1 MLSALIRR
9 RYFVKW
15 LVLFLLGCLTLIFFV
30 ACSPQQTTNSKST
43 STNLPLVVGVQPW
56 VGFRGHYIAMAKGMF
71 SAEGVNVKEEFFQA
85 ATDTNT
91 ALAAGKVDLAWI
103 GRPDLLTLVAQVP
116 SLKIIMVSDYSNGAD
131 GIIGHKISKPED
143 LKGKKV
149 AREDAPYAIVFL
161 GAYLKKGGLTEKDI
175 QVIPLSASDAA
186 AAVAA
191 SRVNAATTYEPWLNK
206 AVKESKA
213 DILFTSKDTNIIP
226 IVLAT
231 RAEVIQSRKD
241 AVLTYLKTIDKA
253 LKFAASNKTESAKII
268 AKNLGITPQEV
279 PNQLAGI
286 RPFDIEGNK
295 AEPFNPSNSL
305 YLVTSLD
312 SASKTL
318 NQLGKIPKPVDV
330 KNLVDGSLLKAL

>member
-1 MLSALIRR
+1 MRKRA
-9 RYFVKW
+9 FVRW
-15 LVLFLLGCLTLIFFV
+15 LVLFLLGCLLSNFSV
-30 ACSPQQTTNSKST
+30 ACGSQQTTNSQST
-43 STNLPLVVGVQPW
+43 PTNTPLVVGVQPW
-56 VGFRGHYIAMAKGMF
+56 VGFQGHYIAMAKNLF
-71 SAEGVNVKEEFFQA
+71 STEGVNVKQEFFQA

-103 GRPDLLTLVAQVP
+103 GGPDLLTLVAQVP

-131 GIIGHKISKPED
+131 GIVGHNVSKPED

-161 GAYLKKGGLTEKDI
+161 GEYLKKGGLTEKDV
-175 QVIPLSASDAA
+175 QVVPLSASDAA

-191 SRVNAATTYEPWLNK
+191 NRVNAATTYEPWLNK

-231 RAEVIQSRKD
+231 RAEVIQNRKD
-241 AVLTYLKTIDKA
+241 AVLAYLRTIDKA
-253 LKFAASNKTESAKII
+253 LKFATSNQKESAEII
-268 AKNLGITPQEV
+268 AKNLGVTPQEV
-279 PNQLAGI
+279 PEQLAGI
-286 RPFDIEGNK
+286 KPFDIEGNK
-295 AEPFNPSNSL
+295 SVPFNPSNPL
-305 YLVTSLD
+305 YLVTSLE

-318 NQLGKIPKPVDV
+318 NELGKITKPVDA
-330 KNLVDGSLLKAL
+330 KNLVDGSLINSL

>member
-1 MLSALIRR
+1 MRR
-9 RYFVKW
+9 RAFVKW
-15 LVLFLLGCLTLIFFV
+15 LGLFLLGCLIPIFSI
-30 ACSPQQTTNSKST
+30 ACSSQQTTNSQST
-43 STNLPLVVGVQPW
+43 STNPLLVVGVQPW
-56 VGFRGHYIAMAKGMF
+56 VGFQGHYIATAQDLF
-71 SAEGVNVKEEFFQA
+71 SAEGVKVKQEFFQS

-103 GRPDLLTLVAQVP
+103 GGPDLLTLVAQVP

-131 GIIGHKISKPED
+131 GIIGHNISEPKN

-161 GAYLKKGGLTEKDI
+161 GEYLKKGGLSEKDV

-191 SRVNAATTYEPWLNK
+191 SRVDAATTYEPWLNK

-231 RAEVIQSRKD
+231 RAEVIQNRKT
-241 AVLTYLKTIDKA
+241 AVLAYLKTIDKA
-253 LKFAASNKTESAKII
+253 LKFATSNPKESAEII
-268 AKNLGITPQEV
+268 AKNLGVTPQEV
-279 PNQLAGI
+279 PEQLAGI

-295 AEPFNPSNSL
+295 TVAFNPNNSL
-305 YLVTSLD
+305 YLITSLE

-318 NQLGKIPKPVDV
+318 NDLGKIPKPVDV
-330 KNLVDGSLLKAL
+330 KNLVDGSLINAL